1 MGSGYNREYIRKRAK
16 KAWKQRSLYLI
27 LFVPLVIYILFNYVP
42 MSKVAWAF
50 TNLGDVA
57 KSKVKFVGLE
67 NFKALVGTSGFKR
80 AFKNTLIISFY
91 DMVFFFPI
99 PIIIALLLNEIQ
111 CKWFKNV
118 SQTII
123 YLPHFLS
130 WAIIGGIF
138 SLLLA
143 PQNSVNAQIAAF
155 FNTEP
160 IYWFASLKH
169 IRAILV
175 TTNIWQGA
183 GYGAIVYLAALAG
196 IDPGLYEAATIDGAG
211 KFQKMRFISLPCI
224 RPIIVTMLILSLAKV
239 LNVFSQVIVM
249 CTEVTYSK
257 VDVIQTYAY
266 RTGIEQMRI
275 GYSMAVSVFKAL
287 ISLTLVLITNAIAKK
302 ISDGEEG
309 VF

>member
-1 MGSGYNREYIRKRAK
+1 MRTVYQKDYIKKCIK
-16 KAWKQRSLYLI
+16 KAWKQKALYLMLLLPFTVYV
-27 LFVPLVIYILFNYVP
+27 LFQYVP
-42 MSKVAWAF
+42 MAKVSWAF

-57 KSKVKFVGLE
+57 KHKVEFVGLA
-67 NFKALVGTSGFKR
+67 NFKELVSTSGFRR
-80 AFKNTLIISFY
+80 AFINTLIISFY

-99 PIIIALLLNEIQ
+99 PIIVALLLNEIQ
-111 CKWFKNV
+111 CKWFKNA

-143 PQNSVNAQIAAF
+143 PQNSVNAQIADLL
-155 FNTEP
+155 NVEP

-169 IRAILV
+169 IRGVLV
-175 TTNIWQGA
+175 VTNIWQGA

-211 KFQKMRFISLPCI
+211 KFQKMKYISLPCI

-249 CTEVTYSK
+249 CTEITYSK

-266 RTGIEQMRI
+266 RTGIKQMRM
-275 GYSMAVSVFKAL
+275 GYSMAVSVFKAA
-287 ISLTLVLITNAIAKK
+287 ISLALVLITDAISKK
-302 ISDGEEG
+302 LSDGEEG